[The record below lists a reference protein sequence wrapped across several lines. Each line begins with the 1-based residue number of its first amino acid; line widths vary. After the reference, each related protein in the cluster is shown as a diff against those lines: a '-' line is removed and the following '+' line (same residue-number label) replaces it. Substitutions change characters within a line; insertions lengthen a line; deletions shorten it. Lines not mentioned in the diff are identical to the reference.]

1 MPQSM
6 NTKVDLVDDSTFF
19 GGLNSYGKVM
29 IGDNA
34 FEYYNDR
41 NVNDYVQI
49 PWEVVDYIAA
59 EVYRKGKYIPRYTI
73 HVKTGGDYIFASKN
87 PRAVLRAC
95 RNYVPEDRLVHS
107 LTLAQ
112 TIKRNLKAR
121 KEAKAAK

>member
-29 IGDNA
+29 IGDHA

-49 PWEVVDYIAA
+49 P
-59 EVYRKGKYIPRYTI
+59 
-73 HVKTGGDYIFASKN
+73 
-87 PRAVLRAC
+87 
-95 RNYVPEDRLVHS
+95 
-107 LTLAQ
+107 
-112 TIKRNLKAR
+112 
-121 KEAKAAK
+121 